1 MSDALRALIA
11 RVEAASGP
19 SRELDE
25 AIYGACWAL
34 SALWEECDRD
44 EQAYQRGIGRYSESL
59 DAALSLVPGG
69 WDWMMGNV
77 AGAILASPN
86 GCDVA
91 QSSAATPALALTAAA
106 LRARLAMEEQR

>member
-1 MSDALRALIA
+1 
-11 RVEAASGP
+11 
-19 SRELDE
+19 
-25 AIYGACWAL
+25 
-34 SALWEECDRD
+34 
-44 EQAYQRGIGRYSESL
+44 
-59 DAALSLVPGG
+59 
-69 WDWMMGNV
+69 MGNV